1 MRLVL
6 ASNSPRRKSLLE
18 EMGLEF
24 EVCGANVDETVEG
37 DLSPSEL
44 VQMLAA
50 RKARAVAD
58 TLDDDAIV
66 LGADT
71 VVSFGGEVFGKPR
84 DMAHAREMLL
94 TFSDTTHEVYTGVCL
109 CQGKRSLSA
118 AVCTKVTFAPV
129 SEREIDTYL
138 ACFNPLDKA
147 GAYGI
152 QDAGGLFVSRIDGD
166 FYNVIGLPL
175 SMVNRL
181 LKTAFSCDLFA
192 FAKREERK

>member
-1 MRLVL
+1 M
-6 ASNSPRRKSLLE
+6 E

-24 EVCGANVDETVEG
+24 TVLGADVDETVSSE
-37 DLSPSEL
+37 LSPDEL
-44 VQMLAA
+44 VQTLAT
-50 RKARAVAD
+50 RKARAVAE
-58 TLDDDAIV
+58 TLEDDAIV

-71 VVSFGGEVFGKPR
+71 VVSFGGEIFGKPR
-84 DMAHAREMLL
+84 DRADASRMLSTL
-94 TFSDTTHEVYTGVCL
+94 SGTTHEVYTGVCL
-109 CQGKRSLSA
+109 FQGKKSLSA

-129 SEREIDTYL
+129 SEREIETYL
-138 ACFNPLDKA
+138 DLFDPLDKA

-181 LKTAFSCDLFA
+181 LKTAFSCDLFT
-192 FAKREERK
+192 FAKQEERK

>member
-1 MRLVL
+1 RRGSDVRLVL

-24 EVCGANVDETVEG
+24 EVLGADVDETVDEN
-37 DLSPSEL
+37 LTPSEL

-50 RKARAVAD
+50 RKAHAVAD
-58 TLDDDAIV
+58 TLDGEAIV

-84 DMAHAREMLL
+84 DMVHAREMLL

-138 ACFNPLDKA
+138 ACFDPLDKA

-152 QDAGGLFVSRIDGD
+152 QGLGGAYIAHMQGD
-166 FYNVIGLPL
+166 YYATVGLSL
-175 SMVNRL
+175 CGLRKL
-181 LKTAFSCDLFA
+181 LKTAGLS
-192 FAKREERK
+192 E